1 MRETKKLLDEIY
13 PLIHEQAI
21 LAFPE
26 FGFERKRDGW
36 EATRGEINGE
46 KVRGSLYYYDNNPSS
61 FKNQK
66 TGESITLW
74 NYVQSRY
81 ELSTQ
86 ETLEKLAEMADY
98 ELPDITEYSSEKAE
112 KP

>member
-1 MRETKKLLDEIY
+1 MKGTKELLDEIF

-46 KVRGSLYYYDNNPSS
+46 KVRSSLYYYDNDPSC
-61 FKNQK
+61 FKKQR
-66 TGESITLW
+66 TGDIITLW
-74 NYVQSRY
+74 DYVQSRY
-81 ELSTQ
+81 GLSRQ
-86 ETLEKLAEMADY
+86 ETLDKLAEMADY
-98 ELPDITEYSSEKAE
+98 ELPDITEYSSE
-112 KP
+112 